1 METLLLVLS
10 ILDILISDR
19 SLYERKN
26 KRYERKIKKIQFQR

>member
-10 ILDILISDR
+10 ILDILVSDR
-19 SLYERKN
+19 SLYERK

>member
-26 KRYERKIKKIQFQR
+26 KRCERKIKKIQFQR